1 MTGWEIDNII
11 DSPTGKRMLKRVSPV
26 YDNSVF
32 MKFFYEGVGSE
43 YDKIR
48 NYFLTLREQS
58 FTKTVD
64 WGIVLQERKYSIIP
78 DDSLT
83 LEERR
88 ARLKIKLQN
97 KYPLNPAILERIA
110 RDDFNVK
117 VKLDESSKPGYITID
132 AKNIG
137 FQSAMKFIK
146 WLIEEKPAHLMLWVR
161 LHKYV
166 YLTAYTGIAHHKWG
180 LKRIPKLDTVTISPD
195 KIVDE
200 INGRKIVIQPGKVSV
215 GESGKET
222 LLANPQSEQLQL
234 KFSFPTG
241 TRTLSFDNP
250 RQDLTNDEIKDVRQY
265 AIENNLLIK
274 TDDDI
279 TDTADDLTVA
289 QLVYKTATPI
299 NLNL

>member
-11 DSPTGKRMLKRVSPV
+11 TSPTGQRMIKRVSPI

-32 MKFFYEGVGSE
+32 MKFFYQGEGSE

-64 WGIVLQERKYSIIP
+64 WGIELQERKYSIIP

-110 RDDFNVK
+110 HDDFNVK
-117 VKLDESSKPGYITID
+117 VTLDETSQPGYITIN

-137 FQSAMKFIK
+137 IQSAMKFVN
-146 WLIEEKPAHLMLWVR
+146 WLVDEKPAHLMLWAILYKR
-161 LHKYV
+161 INH
-166 YLTAYTGIAHHKWG
+166 TAYVGTAKHKWG
-180 LKRIPKLDTVTISPD
+180 HKRIQKLDKITILPNKVID
-195 KIVDE
+195 TL
-200 INGRKIVIQPGKVSV
+200 NGRQITIEPGKVSV
-215 GESGKET
+215 AYVDEKGE
-222 LLANPQSEQLQL
+222 
-234 KFSFPTG
+234 
-241 TRTLSFDNP
+241 D
-250 RQDLTNDEIKDVRQY
+250 
-265 AIENNLLIK
+265 
-274 TDDDI
+274 
-279 TDTADDLTVA
+279 
-289 QLVYKTATPI
+289 
-299 NLNL
+299 